1 VFCSASSPRRFFVD
15 DRKNDEHYANR
26 IRFDHS
32 TVRFRFDRT
41 GQDRS
46 TTQSGLRR
54 SSGAEGSR
62 KKSLISE
69 MSIFETLKK

>member
-1 VFCSASSPRRFFVD
+1 VFCSASSPQRFFVD
-15 DRKNDEHYANR
+15 DQKGHERYANR
-26 IRFDHS
+26 LRHDHS
-32 TVRFRFDRT
+32 IVWFRFDRT
-41 GQDRS
+41 GQDRP